1 VAGSHQI
8 ALGER
13 KMFDNKFDPYQSMID
28 MDNNIKNLIM
38 AHNLLANRVQEQ
50 QAVID
55 VLIKGL
61 DAANKANQHLLEQG
75 LNNLYTNFTSTGQH

>member
-1 VAGSHQI
+1 VAGSHQV

-13 KMFDNKFDPYQSMID
+13 KMFDNEFDPYQSMIN
-28 MDNNIKNLIM
+28 MDNNIKNLIA
-38 AHNLLANRVQEQ
+38 AHNLLARKVEEQ
-50 QAVID
+50 QEVID

-61 DAANKANQHLLEQG
+61 NAANKANAQMLEQG

>member
-13 KMFDNKFDPYQSMID
+13 KMFDNDFDPFEAMIN
-28 MDNNIKNLIM
+28 MDNNIKNLIA

-61 DAANKANQHLLEQG
+61 DAANKANQLMMEQG
-75 LNNLYTNFTSTGQH
+75 LNKLYTNFATQGQH

>member
-1 VAGSHQI
+1 
-8 ALGER
+8 
-13 KMFDNKFDPYQSMID
+13 MFDNDFDPFEAMIN
-28 MDNNIKNLIM
+28 MDNNIKNLIA

-61 DAANKANQHLLEQG
+61 DAANKANQLMMEQG
-75 LNNLYTNFTSTGQH
+75 LNKLYTNFATQGQH